1 MDTVVTLISAENSVG
16 IFAILCAIVA
26 LAIWLEQRYV
36 WASKVTGCILV
47 LLTTLVL
54 ANLRIIPE
62 SAPAYDFVGAYMVP
76 MALPLLLFRAN
87 IKSIVKDSGRLII
100 LFLIGALGTIVGAIV
115 SWPVAAKNL
124 AEGGKFLAMIT
135 GSYIGGGVNFVAM
148 AENYG
153 ASGTTVATANV
164 ADALTMMFFFFAL
177 MVIPSLNFFRKH
189 WNHPLEDKIEAAKAN
204 GEETKDLTNAA
215 AFWSRKEV
223 SLKDMAFSLGISAV
237 IVGVSA
243 PLASFLGSVIPT
255 GNFVFNF
262 LNGLFGSQYFII
274 TVVTVILA
282 TVFSKQFADIR
293 GAQELGTWFIYMFF
307 ATMSAPVSIRLLVN
321 DAPIFFII
329 CIIIVV
335 FNILFCLLGAKF
347 LRFNIEDAMVCSNA
361 SIGGAA
367 TAASLAIAKGW
378 ESLIIPGILVGTLGN
393 VIGNIA
399 GILIG
404 TMFGA

>member
-1 MDTVVTLISAENSVG
+1 MTTLIAAENSIG

-47 LLTTLVL
+47 LLTTLAL

-87 IKSIVKDSGRLII
+87 IKTIVKDSGRLII
-100 LFLIGALGTIVGAIV
+100 LFLIGALGTIVGAII

-177 MVIPSLNFFRKH
+177 MVIPSLKFFRKH
-189 WNHPLEDKIEAAKAN
+189 WKHPLEDKIEAAKAA
-204 GEETKDLTNAA
+204 GEESKDLTNAA
-215 AFWSRKEV
+215 AYWARKEV

-282 TVFSKQFADIR
+282 TAFSKQFADIR

-321 DAPIFFII
+321 DAPIFFVI
-329 CIIIVV
+329 CIIVV
-335 FNILFCLLGAKF
+335 AFNIIFCLLGAKF

-361 SIGGAA
+361 NIGGGA
-367 TAASLAIAKGW
+367 TAAALAVAKGW